1 MKVSIVIPWCNT
13 EWLVQKNLPAVLAAA
28 RNSKNNILEII
39 IVDDGSKDASVSAIE
54 DKFPDI
60 KLIRHKINRGFS
72 ASVNTG
78 VRASKGELVCL
89 LNSDVIP
96 QIDFLEA
103 VFIHFRDPK
112 VFAVSLNEDGEFG
125 WAKGVFESGF
135 INHSPGPKS
144 TTPHKTFWVSGGSG
158 VFRRKIWMELGGM
171 DERLFSPFY
180 WEDLD
185 LSYRAMKRG
194 YQLIWDPNAK
204 VEHKHETTMKRLPQ
218 EYVNRIRE
226 RNQLLFIW
234 KNLTSIRF
242 TRKHILGLVKRV
254 VTHPGYLRI
263 VIMALIKIGPVL
275 KARVKETKE
284 AKISD
289 ELIFSR
295 FF

>member
-158 VFRRKIWMELGGM
+158 IFRRKTWIILGGM
-171 DERLFSPFY
+171 DEKLLSPFY

-185 LSYRAMKRG
+185 LCYRAAKRG
-194 YQLIWDPNAK
+194 YDLIWEPDAK
-204 VEHKHETTMKRLPQ
+204 VEHKHETSMQSVSPNLLQ
-218 EYVNRIRE
+218 RIRE